1 MYRIKLLSRQT
12 RLLVT
17 TAGLALVVILGGLD
31 YATGPEI
38 SVSIFY
44 LLPISWVTWLTNRR
58 GGIILAIISAI
69 AWLISDLTTQK
80 THSHFLIPY
89 WNAIVR
95 LLFFLT
101 IVYLESNIRNLN
113 QNLEDR
119 IKDRT
124 ALLEAEIAEREK
136 IQEKLKQYA
145 KRLEILHEIDQEILA
160 ADSLDTVVQAT
171 ILHVQKLP
179 PCDRASFMLIDFEG
193 HQTTVFEISE
203 KSKYPNSFKQH
214 IPVNNL
220 PDFFAKLESL
230 RQGGVRFINDLFSS
244 PLESSIMQTFQ
255 LEGYGSLMTVPILV
269 QDELIGCLTLMSQ
282 KCNAFSSQHL
292 DVGQEI
298 ASQLGIAIKQSRMIE
313 QLRKDQENLQTL
325 SRQLLGVQEAE
336 RREIAREL
344 HDEIGQVLT
353 GVGLT
358 LEMAAQF
365 RTDLGAEDLRQAH
378 ALVVELMERVSRLS
392 LELRPALLD
401 DLGLLPALIWFLD
414 RYLSQTNVR
423 VIFKHSGLDNR
434 RFVPEIETAAYR
446 IVQESLTNVA
456 RHAKAK
462 EAKLAL
468 WFDQGVLGIQI
479 EDEGIGFNHD
489 AVLSAGYASG
499 ILGMRERV
507 SLLSGKLT
515 IESGEGLGTRLQ
527 AEIPVDALISKGM
540 D

>member
-1 MYRIKLLSRQT
+1 M
-12 RLLVT
+12 
-17 TAGLALVVILGGLD
+17 VVILGGLD

-193 HQTTVFEISE
+193 QQTTVFEISE
-203 KSKYPNSFKQH
+203 KNKYPNSFKQH
-214 IPVNNL
+214 ITVNNL

-230 RQGGVRFINDLFSS
+230 RQGRVRFINDLFSS

-325 SRQLLGVQEAE
+325 SRQLLRVQEAE